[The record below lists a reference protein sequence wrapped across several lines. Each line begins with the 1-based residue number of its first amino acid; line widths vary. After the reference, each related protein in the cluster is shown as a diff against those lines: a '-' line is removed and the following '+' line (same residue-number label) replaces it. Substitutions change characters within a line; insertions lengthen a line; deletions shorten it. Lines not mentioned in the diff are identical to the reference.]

1 MRRDYLDQGYVELV
15 DYMGDDQRVV
25 ESARISF
32 KGKPYTDERD
42 TKLIHY
48 LIKNGHCV
56 VNGTKV
62 LTADLQWKNVEE
74 LVVGERLLAFDEEKG
89 TYVEGKRSYRSFKFT
104 NVVATGQKLEDVFRV
119 TLDNG
124 DTITCTGDHKWL
136 CRRQRNNPDSL
147 GSKDLDWLSTTA
159 IAQDL
164 ETHRLYLPKLCNTW
178 ETVTS
183 YDSGYIAGAWDA
195 DGCLSRRTSMSRL
208 QFAQYNNPLLKEV
221 QRILT
226 DHHFTHST
234 RWSSNRSYKQ
244 AEPIAA
250 VSITGGF
257 IETIRFLGTFRP
269 KRIMPKWLATDLTKS
284 RIIASS
290 CPRILS
296 VEYAGKQLITLL
308 STEAKTYIAD
318 GYFAHNTS
326 PLEQVIFVFR
336 IKLPIFVM
344 RQLVRHRTARIN
356 EVSGRYTSLPDEFY
370 IPSTSQMKRQ
380 DKANRQGSAEP
391 LSQGLAVEMQLQMLE
406 QCKEAFELY
415 RKLLNAGL
423 SREMARIVLP
433 LNTYTEIIWQMDLNN
448 LLKFLDQRLHPHA
461 QWEMQELARLIKEL
475 IQPIVPR
482 CLSAWEEKK
491 NPQT

>member
-1 MRRDYLDQGYVELV
+1 MRCDYLDQGYVELV

-48 LIKNGHCV
+48 LISHGHCV
-56 VNGTKV
+56 IHGTKI
-62 LTADLQWKNVEE
+62 LTADLRWVPVETLE
-74 LVVGERLLAFDEEKG
+74 VGDKLLAFSEQKGVYKEKTRTYRNYVFTEVTG
-89 TYVEGKRSYRSFKFT
+89 TGK
-104 NVVATGQKLEDVFRV
+104 KLED
-119 TLDNG
+119 TY
-124 DTITCTGDHKWL
+124 TITLENGETLSCTADHKWL
-136 CRRQRNNPDSL
+136 GVSQIDNSNTK
-147 GSKDLDWLSTTA
+147 GSNILSWLRTDEIRTK
-159 IAQDL
+159 L
-164 ETHRLYLPKLCNTW
+164 PTHRIYLPKLFSVW
-178 ETVTS
+178 ETPENYEV
-183 YDSGYIAGAWDA
+183 GYVAGAWDGE
-195 DGCLSRRTSMSRL
+195 GCLSKRTSMSRL
-208 QFAQYNNPLLKEV
+208 QITQRQNEMLTEFA
-221 QRILT
+221 RIHT
-226 DHHFTHST
+226 KFGFTTTCKWFSKK
-234 RWSSNRSYKQ
+234 SKQ
-244 AEPIAA
+244 QTQP
-250 VSITGGF
+250 VSVTTILGGF
-257 IETIRFLGTFRP
+257 SETLRFLGTFRP
-269 KRIMPKWLATDLTKS
+269 KRLLAKWLQTDLS
-284 RIIASS
+284 ASKVRS
-290 CPRILS
+290 QELHRVVS
-296 VEYAGKQLITLL
+296 VEYAGKQPITLL
-308 STEAKTYIAD
+308 STESRTYIAN
-318 GYFAHNTS
+318 GYPAHNTS
-326 PLEQVIFVFR
+326 PLEQVVFVFH

-370 IPSTSQMKRQ
+370 IPSISQMKRQ

-482 CLSAWEEKK
+482 CLNAWEEKK